1 MLHGRSTLEG
11 DSNVQTETAPRT
23 CSDRRRHRLRGRQAR
38 SGESRRCSRGR
49 GGSSARRERRGH
61 LRRARAARR
70 AEGQGR
76 PHGCRVRSAEAQAP
90 GADMSASANGFGP
103 VQMLVVGFETE
114 ALSGKVLE
122 ELTKLREADIVRLV
136 DLLVVAKDDE
146 GDLAVVQATD
156 LTQEQ
161 AMEFGALVGALVGLG
176 TGDEETMEAAAVA
189 GAEEMA
195 DSHLLDDTEVWYV
208 ADAIPP
214 GTTAAIAL
222 LEHRWAIPFRD
233 AILDQ
238 GGIVL
243 ADEWIHAADLVAI
256 GAAAAAT
263 A

>member
-156 LTQEQ
+156 LTQEES
-161 AMEFGALVGALVGLG
+161 MEYGALVGALVGLG
-176 TGDEETMEAAAVA
+176 TGDEE
-189 GAEEMA
+189 
-195 DSHLLDDTEVWYV
+195 
-208 ADAIPP
+208 
-214 GTTAAIAL
+214 
-222 LEHRWAIPFRD
+222 
-233 AILDQ
+233 
-238 GGIVL
+238 
-243 ADEWIHAADLVAI
+243 
-256 GAAAAAT
+256 
-263 A
+263 